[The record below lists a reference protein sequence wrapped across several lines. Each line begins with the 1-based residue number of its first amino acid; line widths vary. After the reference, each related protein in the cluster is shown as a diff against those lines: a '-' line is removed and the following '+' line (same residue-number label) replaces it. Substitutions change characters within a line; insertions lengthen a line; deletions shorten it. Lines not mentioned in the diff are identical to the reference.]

1 MNSVLE
7 PIINGFML
15 GVTAGPVCFSG
26 CFPMLLSITIA
37 EGKEK
42 TSQQA
47 WLFIGKFLTGRLLAY
62 LVFGLFVIYVGS
74 RLGGLIH
81 QIGIYA
87 WIVLSIL
94 LIAYGLGLPMPHLGL
109 CSLIY
114 RTPGSRFFPFILGG
128 LTAMN
133 LCPPFLLAITYA
145 LQNNVGPSS
154 SISFFMAFFT
164 ATSLFIAPAGIAGFI
179 PYRKQIALCGRVAT
193 VIVGAIF
200 FYEGMTALMNW
211 SG

>member
-1 MNSVLE
+1 MNSLLE

-37 EGKEK
+37 EGKEN

-47 WLFIGKFLTGRLLAY
+47 WLFIGKFLTGRLIAY

-74 RLGGLIH
+74 RLGGVAH

-87 WIVLSIL
+87 WIILSIM
-94 LIAYGLGLPMPHLGL
+94 LIAYGLGLPTPHLGL
-109 CSLIY
+109 CNLTFRKPS
-114 RTPGSRFFPFILGG
+114 GRFFPFMLGG
-128 LTAMN
+128 LTGMN
-133 LCPPFLLAITYA
+133 LCPPFLLAITYT
-145 LQNNVGPSS
+145 LQQNVSPSFG
-154 SISFFMAFFT
+154 ICFLMAFFT
-164 ATSLFIAPAGIAGFI
+164 TTSLFIAPAGFARWL
-179 PYRKQIALCGRVAT
+179 PYREKIALWGRVAT
-193 VIVGAIF
+193 VLVGAFF